1 MGIAIPQVVTE
12 DRASGA
18 LSVGGSLR
26 FNGSNQYL
34 RKTFGTEGN
43 RQVFTWSCWVKR
55 NELDTWQRIF
65 TCEPSSNNVAGL
77 SFRDP
82 DSKIRLQ
89 QQDNA
94 GAQGNN
100 HLLTTPTYR
109 DISAFYHVVMA
120 VDTVNAT
127 AADRFKIYI
136 NGERQST
143 TWDTGGNP
151 AQLSKLFY
159 NSGDDYHEIGH
170 STQYNAYQK
179 GQMAQCYWI
188 DGLQL
193 EPSEFGFTDPL
204 TNTWRPKKYT
214 GAFSGSLTSVPT
226 STSNVAPSGGYG
238 NTTPAATL
246 LFGMPGPTSAT
257 SHIRQDGGGIEWSPA
272 IVLSNDV
279 AGAECVYLNNT
290 SAHDIEFKIDGNWVT
305 AQSTANTPIGTTAYG
320 ALITLTTTGNW
331 TGVRATGGSNIS
343 VTGVTGIFVN
353 GVRQYN
359 TASNNGFY
367 LPMDGSAPIGEDQ
380 SGNGN
385 DFTPIF
391 FSSSAT
397 PDQANGAKPIL
408 DTLGGS
414 VAKAAPFGSD
424 AGATFTTTS
433 ASNVGGK
440 YVFENEGTQPTFS
453 FIRGA
458 TYTFDWSASSGHPLR
473 FSTTTQEGGGTA
485 TLYSDGVDVTGTV
498 TTITVPHNA
507 PDTLYYYC
515 NVHSGMGNSI
525 SVTTDETKADP
536 YAWKCVLAQP
546 LINTALDVSDQI
558 NCTSTEKAITASGAA
573 ASTKFGNFYGAST
586 YLDGNAKIQTPD
598 NNDFDFGTGDF
609 TVEIWARANSTSGDQ
624 YIVSWENPASGTR
637 PDANHSGIN
646 IYNDNWRIGG
656 FNNYLVNNNVGLQSE
671 TWMHIA
677 MSRVSGT
684 LRVFVNGTLIGSV
697 NATNVEF
704 NCSSNFTLGAYAGS
718 SNPHKFVGYLQD
730 LRVYKGVGK
739 YVDNFAPA
747 SDDPDIL
754 PDSPSGVSVKSQLK
768 KSTNGSVSFDGNTD
782 NLVVLNHSDITFG
795 TGLFTVECFLYMNT
809 YGSSGSY
816 PSFVSKYTD
825 ALSWILR
832 AKNNGKIIWYSGV
845 GGGTNNE
852 SSDAPM
858 VLGKWLHVA
867 AVREGTGSNQMK
879 VYVDGKLYVTCT
891 DGTDYTDTNGMCI
904 GSQNTGNTNVI
915 DGAVSN
921 VRILKGTAL
930 YTSNF
935 TPPTAPLTNI
945 TNTKLLCCQ
954 SPTSRTAGA
963 VIPTGNITGNGN
975 ATATSFNPFTTDIN
989 TVRGQESNYCTWNP
1003 LTMSRG
1009 NLHDGNLLF
1018 YGNGT
1023 NTPRI
1028 NGTISKTSGKWYYE
1042 ATVLNDGPGTGSGDV
1057 HNSIG
1062 WGLDS
1067 VTVIETA
1074 PNTSAMNHSFY
1085 FMDSGYYKNFEGSN
1099 TNTGT
1104 GKWLTGDVIGVAAD
1118 LDKNYLTFYKNGI
1131 QVLNQLIKTPQ
1142 NTPLCP
1148 AHQSNTGNYGR
1159 SAANFGQKPFK
1170 FPPPDGFQPLSASSV
1185 RPDNVIVRPD
1195 QFFAVTKYDGNTDS
1209 SQDINVGFAPD
1220 LVWQK
1225 IYSQAGDHA
1234 LTDTVRGVGAG
1245 YLQSEDADKEKGN
1258 ANDGISAF
1266 LSNGFRAY
1274 NSFNNNGLNWVS
1286 WCWKAGGNK
1295 GTFNIDDVDVGSAAN
1310 AKMSVGSLNDDAYN
1324 DDQTW
1329 SNNLSVNTGSI
1340 SNAAQAFNGNLTN
1353 GADSSASTGSNDRTM
1368 SAQLGIQLNNEI
1380 VEVYPTNT
1388 YSGYYATIDGVNQPI
1403 QYFTTPNGF
1412 KTLGRFTGTLTGV
1425 TVTNGTE
1432 SSNRPAGIRAIR
1444 VGGKILIDNGVTPP
1458 NAPSIAA
1465 QGCSIGTKQG
1475 FSIVTYTSTNAS
1487 ATIPHGLTQK
1497 PDFAIFKNR
1506 DSTLGTN
1513 EVDWGVYHSGIGP
1526 DSALELNQQLT
1537 KQTYP
1542 GPFNNVDPTQ
1552 FLFHIGTGGHSYLTN
1567 GPSGDKFIAYIWHNV
1582 PGLQKFGVYDGTG
1595 VGGTTPFIELGFRPA
1610 LVWLKSFEGST
1621 SNWVILDDKR
1631 PGYNSELQT
1640 LCANLNNGHNASGGT
1655 TNDILSN
1662 GFKIRGSSDRNA
1674 SNTKYIYAAWA
1685 ASPFSN
1691 LYGAQSNAR

>member
-18 LSVGGSLR
+18 LSVDGSLR

-34 RKTFGTEGN
+34 RRAFGTAGH
-43 RQVFTWSCWVKR
+43 QSIFTWSCWVKR

-65 TCEPSSNNVAGL
+65 TCEPGSNLVGGL

-89 QQDNA
+89 
-94 GAQGNN
+94 AQGFSVNN

-109 DISAFYHVVMA
+109 DISAWYHIVMR
-120 VDTVNAT
+120 VDTFHAT
-127 AADRFKIYI
+127 AGDRFRIYV
-136 NGERQST
+136 NGVKQDYS
-143 TWDTGGNP
+143 WDVGSNP
-151 AQLSKLFY
+151 AQGSQTYY
-159 NSGDDYHEIGH
+159 NTTSNYHEIGH
-170 STQYNAYQK
+170 STQYNAYYK
-179 GQMAQCYWI
+179 GQMTQCYWL
-188 DGLQL
+188 DGQSLGP
-193 EPSEFGFTDPL
+193 EHFGFTDPL
-204 TNTWRPKKYT
+204 TNTWRPKKYVK
-214 GAFSGSLTSVPT
+214 GAFEELDKFNTYTWGEIQNQVDYMGIKFPSNAGGTVAWKATGSSNTGLNLYT
-226 STSNVAPSGGYG
+226 ST
-238 NTTPAATL
+238 
-246 LFGMPGPTSAT
+246 
-257 SHIRQDGGGIEWSPA
+257 
-272 IVLSNDV
+272 
-279 AGAECVYLNNT
+279 NN
-290 SAHDIEFKIDGNWVT
+290 
-305 AQSTANTPIGTTAYG
+305 ST
-320 ALITLTTTGNW
+320 W
-331 TGVRATGGSNIS
+331 TRRVSNITVDS
-343 VTGVTGIFVN
+343 TNGFVYESSDQYVILVN
-353 GVRQYN
+353 GSDTTWSNQLQMYSDVNGAKIHYSNADWPGNGNPTMSWSGPAYTDGTIGSYN
-359 TASNNGFY
+359 SFY
-367 LPMDGSAPIGEDQ
+367 IPLDGSAPIGEDQ

-385 DFTPIF
+385 DFTPRYF
-391 FSSSAT
+391 GSST
-397 PDQANGAKPIL
+397 VPDQANGAKPIL
-408 DTLGGS
+408 DTLGGT

-424 AGATFTTTS
+424 AGATYTTTS
-433 ASNVGGK
+433 ASNSGGK
-440 YVFENEGTQPTFS
+440 YYFSHDASAQPTFS
-453 FIRGA
+453 FVRGA

-473 FSTTTQEGGGTA
+473 FATAADAAGSTEYTDGTNV
-485 TLYSDGVDVTGTV
+485 SGNVTK
-498 TTITVPHNA
+498 ITVPHNA

-515 NVHSGMGNSI
+515 NVHNGMGNSI

-546 LINTALDVSDQI
+546 LINTALDVSNQI
-558 NCTSTEKAITASGAA
+558 NCTSTEKAITASGAT

-586 YLDGNAKIQTPD
+586 YLDGNVKIQTPD

-646 IYNDNWRIGG
+646 IYNGNWRIGG
-656 FNNYLVNNNVGLQSE
+656 FNNYLVNNNVGLESN

-730 LRVYKGVGK
+730 FRAYKGVGK

-782 NLVVLNHSDITFG
+782 NLVVPNHSDITFG

-832 AKNNGKIIWYSGV
+832 AKNNGKVIWYSGV

-852 SSDAPM
+852 SSDHPM

-891 DGTDYTDTNGMCI
+891 DNTDYTDTNNMCI

-963 VIPTGNITGNGN
+963 VIPTGNISGNGN
-975 ATATSFNPFTTDIN
+975 ATATRFNPFTTDIN
-989 TVRGQESNYCTWNP
+989 TVRGQEGNYCTWNP

-1067 VTVIETA
+1067 VSVIETA
-1074 PNTSAMNHSFY
+1074 PNNSSMDHSFY

-1099 TNTGT
+1099 TSTGT

-1118 LDKNYLTFYKNGI
+1118 LDRNYLTFYKNGI

-1148 AHQSNTGNYGR
+1148 VHQSNTGNYGR

-1185 RPDNVIVRPD
+1185 RPDDVISRPD
-1195 QFFAVTKYDGNTDS
+1195 QFFAVTKYDGNSDS

-1225 IYSQAGDHA
+1225 IYNQAGDNA
-1234 LTDTVRGVGAG
+1234 LTDTVRGVNAG

-1286 WCWKAGGNK
+1286 WCWKAGGSA
-1295 GTFNIDDVDVGSAAN
+1295 GTFNIDDVDMGSAAN
-1310 AKMSVGSLNDDAYN
+1310 AKMSVGSLNNDAYN

-1329 SNNLSVNTGSI
+1329 SNNLSVNTGSV
-1340 SNAAQAFNGNLTN
+1340 SNPTYAFNGNLTN

-1380 VEVYPTNT
+1380 VEVYPNHT
-1388 YSGYYATIDGVNQPI
+1388 YSGFYATIDGVNQPI

-1412 KTLGRFTGTLTGV
+1412 KTIGRFTGTLTGV
-1425 TVTNGTE
+1425 TVTNGTD

-1444 VGGKILIDNGVTPP
+1444 VGGKILINNGVTPP
-1458 NAPSIAA
+1458 NAPSLAA
-1465 QGCSIGTKQG
+1465 DGCSVGTKQG
-1475 FSIVTYTSTNAS
+1475 FSIVTYTSNLAEGG

-1506 DSTLGTN
+1506 DSTLGAD

-1552 FLFHIGTGGHSYLTN
+1552 FLFHLGGQSGGSVQGHSYLTN
-1567 GPSGDKFIAYIWHNV
+1567 GPSGNKFIAYIWHNV
-1582 PGLQKFGVYDGTG
+1582 PGLQKFGTYQGTG
-1595 VGGTTPFIELGFRPA
+1595 SGGTAPFIELGFRPA
-1610 LVWLKSFEGST
+1610 LVVLKSYEGST
-1621 SNWVILDDKR
+1621 SNWVVLDDKR
-1631 PGYNSELQT
+1631 PAYNTDNLNT
-1640 LCANLNNGHNASGGT
+1640 LCWNTNADHNASGGT
-1655 TNDILSN
+1655 SNEILAN